1 MKGMVIKMK
10 HTVITIGRAYGSG
23 GHEIGSRLA
32 QKLGISF
39 YDKKLLELAAE
50 KTGYCEDFIKH
61 NDEKTP
67 GILARSMTF
76 SRGTGYTHPS
86 SEDTVFVY
94 QSQIIKELAEK
105 ESCVIVG
112 RCADFILRDRADTF
126 NIFTYAPLQDR
137 INRKLALAENKMKES
152 EIKKEIVSVDKQRE
166 KYYNFY
172 TGARWGDSKNYHL
185 CIDTSLAGVDGTVE
199 LLINLLEKMGHMGI
213 LPD

>member
-1 MKGMVIKMK
+1 MK

-23 GHEIGSRLA
+23 GHEIGSRIA
-32 QKLGISF
+32 SRLGIAF
-39 YDKKLLELAAE
+39 YDKKLLQLAAE

-67 GILARSMTF
+67 GVFARSMTF
-76 SRGTGYTHPS
+76 TRGAGYSHPS
-86 SEDTVFVY
+86 SEDTVFVH

-112 RCADFILRDRADTF
+112 RCADFILRDRQDTVNLF
-126 NIFTYAPLQDR
+126 IYAPLEER
-137 INRKLALAENKMKES
+137 INRKLALSEEKKSKA
-152 EIKKEIVSVDKQRE
+152 EIKKEILTIDKQRE

-172 TGARWGDSKNYHL
+172 TGLRWGNSLNYHL
-185 CIDTSLAGVDGTVE
+185 CVDTSLAGVDGSVE
-199 LLINLLEKMGHMGI
+199 LIVEFLSKIGHTGI

>member
-1 MKGMVIKMK
+1 MKGKVKRMK

-32 QKLGISF
+32 QRLGIAF
-39 YDKKLLELAAE
+39 YDKKLIDLAAE
-50 KTGYCEDFIKH
+50 KTGYCEDFIRH

-67 GILARSMTF
+67 GVFARSMTF
-76 SRGTGYTHPS
+76 SRGPGYAHPS
-86 SEDTVFVY
+86 SEDTVFVH

-112 RCADFILRDRADTF
+112 RCADFILRERTDTI
-126 NIFTYAPLQDR
+126 NIFTYAPLKDR
-137 INRKLALAENKMKES
+137 INRKLALAENNMSEA
-152 EIKKEIVSVDKQRE
+152 EIKKEIMTMDKQRE

-185 CIDTSLAGVDGTVE
+185 CIDTSLAGVDGTVDLLIE
-199 LLINLLEKMGHMGI
+199 LLGKMGHTGI